1 MGHIWILLFYI
12 ISFYSCPPIGPAFII
27 SFFIFDQG
35 LCFYI
40 HYFTKSK
47 KFTFGEMLKH
57 VIYGFMNT
65 KTYTLVILLHMMNA
79 RVKIPIWI
87 WLFDANFK
95 ITNK

>member
-1 MGHIWILLFYI
+1 MGHIWILLFYV

-27 SFFIFDQG
+27 SFFRLDQG
-35 LCFYI
+35 LCFYV

>member
-1 MGHIWILLFYI
+1 
-12 ISFYSCPPIGPAFII
+12 
-27 SFFIFDQG
+27 
-35 LCFYI
+35 
-40 HYFTKSK
+40 
-47 KFTFGEMLKH
+47 MLKH